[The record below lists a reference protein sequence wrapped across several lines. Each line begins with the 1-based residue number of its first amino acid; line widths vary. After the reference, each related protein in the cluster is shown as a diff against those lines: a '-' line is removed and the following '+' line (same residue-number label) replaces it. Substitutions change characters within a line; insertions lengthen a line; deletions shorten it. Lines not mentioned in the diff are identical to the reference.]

1 MLKKQTLQKA
11 DTLTNEYIYDW
22 ALKLSSAALGK
33 KIPFKLLGA
42 TAFIYRCPNHRELYS
57 KFNRRLTDVDFI
69 TYGSTDSTEIDKLLD
84 SYGFKKQQNY
94 IWHAST
100 RDIFVNGDGLLI
112 DVFRDI
118 LDFCHPVIF
127 KNRLESDLPTIEL
140 EEMVLQKL
148 QIVEINDKDF
158 KDLCVLFLEHDLGD
172 NDSEDIHGR
181 FIAKILAK
189 SWGFHHTSIINL
201 NKFDRYLDKI
211 SEITVKDRELIRQK
225 INQLMEIITQEP
237 KSLKWKLRSK
247 IGTRMKWYK
256 EVENIER

>member
-1 MLKKQTLQKA
+1 MLKKQTLQKD

-22 ALKLSSAALGK
+22 ALKLSSAALEK

-57 KFNRRLTDVDFI
+57 KFNRRLTDVDFM

-84 SYGFKKQQNY
+84 NHGFKKQQNY

-112 DVFRDI
+112 DVFRDM
-118 LDFCHPVIF
+118 LDFCHPVFF

-172 NDSEDIHGR
+172 KDSEDIHGR

-189 SWGFHHTSIINL
+189 SWGFHHTAILNL
-201 NKFDRYLDKI
+201 NKFNRYLDKI
-211 SEITVKDRELIRQK
+211 SEITGKDRKVIRQK
-225 INQLMEIITQEP
+225 INQLIEIIAQEP

-256 EVENIER
+256 EVETIER

>member
-1 MLKKQTLQKA
+1 MLEKQTLQKS

-22 ALKLSSAALGK
+22 ALKLSAAALEK

-57 KFNRRLTDVDFI
+57 KFTRRLTDVDFV
-69 TYGSTDSTEIDKLLD
+69 TYSSIDSTKIDKLLEG
-84 SYGFKKQQNY
+84 YGFKKQQNY

-100 RDIFVNGDGLLI
+100 RDLFVNNDGLLI
-112 DVFRDI
+112 DVFRDQ

-127 KNRLESDLPTIEL
+127 KNRLDSDLPTIEL
-140 EEMVLQKL
+140 EEMVMQKL

-158 KDLCVLFLEHDLGD
+158 KDLCVLFLEHDFADEGGKGID
-172 NDSEDIHGR
+172 GR
-181 FIAKILAK
+181 FLAKIFAK
-189 SWGFHHTSIINL
+189 SWGFHYTASINL
-201 NKFDRYLDKI
+201 NKFKRYLIKI
-211 SEITVKDRELIRQK
+211 PEITDKDRKIIRQK
-225 INQLMEIITQEP
+225 VNQLMELMAQEP